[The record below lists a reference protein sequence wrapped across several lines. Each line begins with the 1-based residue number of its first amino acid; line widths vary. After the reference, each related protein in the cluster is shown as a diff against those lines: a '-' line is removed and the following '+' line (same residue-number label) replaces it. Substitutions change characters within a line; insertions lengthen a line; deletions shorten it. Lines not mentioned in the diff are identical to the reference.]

1 MKETY
6 GNSCATYSRSQQSL
20 DLDSISANL
29 SGVANPGSRQLL
41 VQMKSRKKCKFLD
54 VIHLFIQ
61 NPLNWRN
68 GSPCIVH

>member
-41 VQMKSRKKCKFLD
+41 VQMKSRKNVSF
-54 VIHLFIQ
+54 
-61 NPLNWRN
+61 
-68 GSPCIVH
+68 